1 MPDSSSSS
9 LRSVKIG
16 SDERTGWSSERPR
29 REGEPERPRRPVD
42 VSARCRVLSPTD
54 RLRYAPGSLLL
65 VVGADTPANEAFA
78 ARVIEE
84 PNALLSLAKIRALLQ
99 GRVAAEELEDK
110 AAALLDATAAKRLA
124 AGDSVV
130 IPVEGLD
137 PATRERY
144 VRMAHAHRR
153 PRHLILIETGKDRV
167 ARGGP
172 RHAARPAQRARRR
185 GARRRGLLHRPAP
198 RRQHDPRAEED
209 RLRAAAVG
217 QLTRRPGAGG
227 PTRRRVG
234 ALRRHSPCESR
245 PPEGRLQ
252 PGSG

>member
-65 VVGADTPANEAFA
+65 VVGADAPANEAFA
-78 ARVIEE
+78 GRVIEE
-84 PNALLSLAKIRALLQ
+84 PSALLSLAKIRGLLQ
-99 GRVAAEELEDK
+99 GRVGADELEDK
-110 AAALLDATAAKRLA
+110 ASALLDATAAKRLA

-167 ARGGP
+167 P
-172 RHAARPAQRARRR
+172 
-185 GARRRGLLHRPAP
+185 
-198 RRQHDPRAEED
+198 EED
-209 RLRAAAVG
+209 RATLRDLRSA
-217 QLTRRPGAGG
+217 LDAGG
-227 PTRRRVG
+227 LGAEGFFT
-234 ALRRHSPCESR
+234 ALRLGGSTIAELKKIVFA
-245 PPEGRLQ
+245 PP
-252 PGSG
+252 PSDD

>member
-99 GRVAAEELEDK
+99 GRVATEELEDK
-110 AAALLDATAAKRLA
+110 AEALLDATAAKRLA

-130 IPVEGLD
+130 IPVEGLEA
-137 PATRERY
+137 ATRERY

-167 ARGGP
+167 A
-172 RHAARPAQRARRR
+172 
-185 GARRRGLLHRPAP
+185 
-198 RRQHDPRAEED
+198 EED
-209 RLRAAAVG
+209 RDTLRDLRSA
-217 QLTRRPGAGG
+217 LDAGG
-227 PTRRRVG
+227 LGAEGFFT
-234 ALRRHSPCESR
+234 ALRLGGSTIGELKKVVFA
-245 PPEGRLQ
+245 PP
-252 PGSG
+252 PSDN

>member
-84 PNALLSLAKIRALLQ
+84 PNALLSLAKIRTLLQ

-110 AAALLDATAAKRLA
+110 AEALLDATAAKRLA

-137 PATRERY
+137 PSTRERY
-144 VRMAHAHRR
+144 VRMAHGHRR

-167 ARGGP
+167 A
-172 RHAARPAQRARRR
+172 
-185 GARRRGLLHRPAP
+185 
-198 RRQHDPRAEED
+198 EED
-209 RLRAAAVG
+209 RDTLRDLRSA
-217 QLTRRPGAGG
+217 LDAGG
-227 PTRRRVG
+227 LGAEGFFT
-234 ALRRHSPCESR
+234 ALRLGGSTIGELKKVVFA
-245 PPEGRLQ
+245 PP
-252 PGSG
+252 PSDT